1 VVDGSIYTPGAG
13 TLPPVLA
20 GRDGVLHSLSLG
32 LHEVATVGRGR
43 ARDVILIGPR
53 GVGKTVT
60 LTTYGVMAAAAGFE
74 VINLQAVAGRSGLV
88 ASLLQ
93 RASSRVAA
101 QAGPW
106 TRAKRAFD
114 RLASISVGVAGVSA
128 GTSTHPGQAQDDVV
142 DPGTLAEALVEL
154 ATEVRRD
161 TPNGGLLLTVDEMQV
176 ASHSDLALL
185 AATLHRLDVDH
196 PGTSVVFAGTGLPHT
211 TEVLRTAGVTH
222 PDRLFLVEQLPVT
235 LADDDAAYAI
245 IEPARRSG
253 VAWRPDAATAIVR
266 ASGGYPAHLQ
276 QFAHTVW
283 TAAVGPH
290 VITVE
295 DVRRALPLVE
305 ADLDRRTLGPRWD
318 RMTDRQ
324 MEYLAA
330 LSVHGGRATTRAL
343 AATLGRTPQ
352 ELSWIREDLIREGDI
367 YAPQRGHVTLTVP
380 IFVPFVLAHY
390 EEARATSDTELL
402 ALSSLQQSAARAVAP
417 RQLPASPPSVAR
429 AQAGDRTGDPG
440 RT

>member
-1 VVDGSIYTPGAG
+1 
-13 TLPPVLA
+13 
-20 GRDGVLHSLSLG
+20 
-32 LHEVATVGRGR
+32 
-43 ARDVILIGPR
+43 
-53 GVGKTVT
+53 
-60 LTTYGVMAAAAGFE
+60 M
-74 VINLQAVAGRSGLV
+74 
-88 ASLLQ
+88 
-93 RASSRVAA
+93 
-101 QAGPW
+101 
-106 TRAKRAFD
+106 
-114 RLASISVGVAGVSA
+114 
-128 GTSTHPGQAQDDVV
+128 
-142 DPGTLAEALVEL
+142 
-154 ATEVRRD
+154 
-161 TPNGGLLLTVDEMQV
+161 
-176 ASHSDLALL
+176 
-185 AATLHRLDVDH
+185 
-196 PGTSVVFAGTGLPHT
+196 
-211 TEVLRTAGVTH
+211 
-222 PDRLFLVEQLPVT
+222 
-235 LADDDAAYAI
+235 
-245 IEPARRSG
+245 
-253 VAWRPDAATAIVR
+253 
-266 ASGGYPAHLQ
+266 
-276 QFAHTVW
+276 
-283 TAAVGPH
+283 
-290 VITVE
+290 ITVE

-352 ELSWIREDLIREGDI
+352 EL